1 MTYSYSYS
9 YYLIGLV
16 LFVVLLAGGALLHR
30 LNLVRTYNR
39 ILPVS
44 GGVSKEKVEEALFTH
59 QGSNF
64 NAAAISA
71 WMLLFV
77 ALAYFYFLTP
87 RVFPDLNYFLVA
99 DLASGPLGL
108 FIFGL
113 MVMLVTGLV
122 GVASLGLMKFYGFY
136 EMSRGMKAAIMLTVP
151 VLMISISLSVYLGTL
166 YPAGDATGLKA
177 AALATLLL
185 SQIIL
190 LSPVYID
197 TWEAVR

>member
-1 MTYSYSYS
+1 MTYSYS

-39 ILPVS
+39 LLSVS
-44 GGVSKEKVEEALFTH
+44 GGVSKEKVEEALFTP

-64 NAAAISA
+64 NAAVISA

-113 MVMLVTGLV
+113 VVMLVVGSV
-122 GVASLGLMKFYGFY
+122 GVVSLRLMKFYGFY
-136 EMSRGMKAAIMLTVP
+136 GMSRGMKAVIMLTVP
-151 VLMISISLSVYLGTL
+151 VLMVSISFSVYLGTL

-177 AALATLLL
+177 AVLATLLF
-185 SQIIL
+185 SQIVL
-190 LSPVYID
+190 LLPVYID

>member
-1 MTYSYSYS
+1 MIYS
-9 YYLIGLV
+9 YYLSGLV
-16 LFVVLLAGGALLHR
+16 LFVVLLVGGAFLHR

-39 ILPVS
+39 LLSVS
-44 GGVSKEKVEEALFTH
+44 GGGVSKEKVEEALFTP

-136 EMSRGMKAAIMLTVP
+136 DMSREMKAAIMLTVP
-151 VLMISISLSVYLGTL
+151 VLMVSISLSVYLGTL

>member
-1 MTYSYSYS
+1 MTYS

-16 LFVVLLAGGALLHR
+16 LFVVLLAGGALFHK

-39 ILPVS
+39 LSSVS
-44 GGVSKEKVEEALFTH
+44 GGVSKEKMKVEEALFTP

-113 MVMLVTGLV
+113 MIMLVVGPV

-177 AALATLLL
+177 AALATILL
-185 SQIIL
+185 SQIVL

>member
-1 MTYSYSYS
+1 MTYSYS

-16 LFVVLLAGGALLHR
+16 LFVVLLAGGAFLHR

-39 ILPVS
+39 LLSVS
-44 GGVSKEKVEEALFTH
+44 GGVSKEKVEEALFTP

-77 ALAYFYFLTP
+77 ALAYFFFLTP

-99 DLASGPLGL
+99 DLASGRLGL

-122 GVASLGLMKFYGFY
+122 GVASLRLMKFYGFY
-136 EMSRGMKAAIMLTVP
+136 EVSGGMKTAIMLTVP

-190 LSPVYID
+190 LLPVYID